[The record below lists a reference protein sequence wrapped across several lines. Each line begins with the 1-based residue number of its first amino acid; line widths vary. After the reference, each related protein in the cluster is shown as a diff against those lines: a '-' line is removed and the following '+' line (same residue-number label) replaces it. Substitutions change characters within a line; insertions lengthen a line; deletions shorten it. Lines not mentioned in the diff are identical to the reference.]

1 MLFDFIASHK
11 LTPAL
16 EKEVD
21 LFLDSQDCSHPFQF
35 LGWTQTRRF
44 FGTRSGGHCALLRD
58 GSGGIRWF
66 ASCGTV
72 YPSTRFVPR
81 IRALD
86 VCHGPVCDDP
96 EIMME
101 GLRRL
106 LEHGRQL
113 GFAWVEITPEWIG
126 GAAGLLNSRSAENG
140 WEILPR
146 TRSSLR
152 LDLRADSN
160 ALLENF
166 RKATRYEIRRSERQG
181 ISVAPAYD
189 IAGTKQFLNIYF
201 EMAAKKRFKPDQ
213 PKQLQHALTWI
224 SQERKRGT
232 LLLATL
238 ETQILGGTVVIRA
251 GKRCWYVL
259 GATRKEDVVNVGH
272 LLQWRAILW
281 AKEQGCTEYD
291 FGGYRE
297 DAKGGPAFFKRGF
310 CSNVVHFPATLR
322 YTLDPSLGRVSA
334 LVSKARRW
342 PLLRAQ
348 QASQ

>member
-35 LGWTQTRRF
+35 PGWTQPARF
-44 FGTRSGGHCALLRD
+44 LGAPSGGHCALLRD
-58 GSGGIRWF
+58 GGAIRWF
-66 ASCGTV
+66 ASCGTI
-72 YPSTRFVPR
+72 YPSTRFVRR

-86 VCHGPVCDDP
+86 VCHGPVCDDL
-96 EIMME
+96 EIMAE

-106 LEHGRQL
+106 LEHGRQH
-113 GFAWVEITPEWIG
+113 GFAWVDIAPEWIG
-126 GAAGLLNSRSAENG
+126 EAADLLNSQFAENG

-152 LDLRADSN
+152 LDLRPDPN
-160 ALLENF
+160 ALLESF

-181 ISVAPAYD
+181 IFVTPACD
-189 IAGTKQFLNIYF
+189 IAGTKQFLSIYF
-201 EMAAKKRFKPDQ
+201 ELAAKKRFPPDQ

-224 SQERKRGT
+224 SQERERGT
-232 LLLATL
+232 LLLATH
-238 ETQILGGTVVIRA
+238 EGEVLGGTLVMRA

-259 GATRKEDVVNVGH
+259 GSTRKENVVNVGH

-281 AKEQGCTEYD
+281 AKQRGCTEYD

-297 DAKGGPAFFKRGF
+297 DATTGPAFFKRGF
-310 CSNVVHFPATLR
+310 CSSVVHFPAALR
-322 YTLDPSLGRVSA
+322 YTLDPSLCRISA
-334 LVSKARRW
+334 FVSKARRW